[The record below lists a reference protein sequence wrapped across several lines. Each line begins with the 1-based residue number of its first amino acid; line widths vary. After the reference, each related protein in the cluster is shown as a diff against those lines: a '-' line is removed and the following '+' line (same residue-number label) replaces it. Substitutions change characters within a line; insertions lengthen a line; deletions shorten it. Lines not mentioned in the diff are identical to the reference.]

1 MMEVLVRNAEGNLD
15 AKDREFAAEKLG
27 RLDRY
32 FNKASRVELVHRE
45 MHHGNGNRET
55 HRIEVTIF
63 ADGMTVR
70 GEEEDFSRRA
80 AVDKAADKLESRL
93 RRIKKRIVN
102 KYRHNG
108 TSIPKGFQ
116 EPDPAEDEGDELVVI
131 KERKQFLVKPQ
142 TIDEAALEMDLLG
155 YPFFVFKNEHTNRVE
170 VLYKRKDG
178 KFGLLEPEV

>member
-15 AKDREFAAEKLG
+15 VTDRDFAAQKLG

-45 MHHGNGNRET
+45 LRYGKREA
-55 HRIEVTIF
+55 HRVEVTIF

-70 GEEEDFSRRA
+70 GEEEDANLRA
-80 AVDKAADKLESRL
+80 AIDLVAEKLENRL
-93 RRIKKRIVN
+93 RRIKKRLVN

-108 TSIPKGFQ
+108 AAIPKGFEDHDHVEE
-116 EPDPAEDEGDELVVI
+116 EPEDHVVI
-131 KERKQFLVKPQ
+131 KERKQFLIKPQ

>member
-1 MMEVLVRNAEGNLD
+1 MELLIRNAEGNLS
-15 AKDREFAAEKLG
+15 AHDREYAASKLG

-45 MHHGNGNRET
+45 LHHGKRES
-55 HRIEVTIF
+55 HKIEVTIF

-70 GEEEDFSRRA
+70 GEEEDASITA
-80 AVDKAADKLESRL
+80 AIDIVGEKLENRL
-93 RRIKKRIVN
+93 RRIKKRLVN
-102 KYRHNG
+102 KYRHSG
-108 TSIPKGFQ
+108 DSIPKGFAEA
-116 EPDPAEDEGDELVVI
+116 EPEHDEADEHVVI

-170 VLYKRKDG
+170 VLYRRKG
-178 KFGLLEPEV
+178 GTYGLLEPEV